1 LIPLTPKKQEIAW
14 VFPKENPPLVQRIN
28 REFNINPV
36 TAQILVSRGFSSM
49 VEIHHYLYAKLPDLY
64 SPSLMPQIDQAVDRL
79 YRAIQDKESIL
90 VFGDNDV
97 DGITGTVLLTD
108 FFRRLG
114 VTAFYSVPNRN
125 QIKESL
131 MSDAIET
138 ALEKGCK
145 LIITVDC
152 GLTSTDEVER
162 ADRYGIDVI
171 VTDHHEPGSQNL
183 RCVATLNPKLHHSTY
198 PNRDLTGVGVAF
210 KLAHAL
216 LSFLS
221 VKGTI
226 DPEEI
231 DLKDMLDIVAIGTVA
246 DMGSLRGENRI
257 LVRYG
262 LNQIPK
268 TGRIGLLKLLNLS
281 DLNAET
287 ITTGDIASKLAPR
300 LNSLGRISDPMK
312 GVELLLT
319 RDFNVA
325 THLVDFIDKKNQE
338 RQKIERR
345 DSLEIEKMIEQYPDL
360 LEGKAIVLFSK
371 TCHPGIIAIIAAR
384 MSKLY
389 NRPTAVITEDKGVLK
404 ASVRTIPEFPILPV
418 LRDNES
424 ILMNYGGHDYA
435 AGFTISPEKFPLF
448 KERFILAA
456 ERSLSDKDLFPK
468 LLIDAKVS
476 FKDLTFDFLESLSL
490 LEPFG
495 VDNPA
500 PTLFCEADQI
510 FPPKVIG
517 KVHLKFYLEENGRQL
532 EGIGFNLASRRTE
545 LIKKKGSRLIVAFT
559 PTINSYQEKT
569 SIQLQIKDFQ
579 VLPRA

>member
-1 LIPLTPKKQEIAW
+1 MAFLPKKQEIAW
-14 VFPKENPPLVQRIN
+14 VFPRENPTLVQRIT

-36 TAQILVSRGFSSM
+36 TAQILVSRGFTSM
-49 VEIHHYLYAKLPDLY
+49 VEIHHYLYAKLPDLH

-114 VTAFYSVPNRN
+114 VTVFYSVPNRN
-125 QIKESL
+125 QIKESI

-152 GLTSTDEVER
+152 GLTSTDDVER

-183 RCVATLNPKLHHSTY
+183 CCVATLNPKLYQSTY

-221 VKGTI
+221 LKGTI

-325 THLVDFIDKKNQE
+325 TNLVDFIDKKNQE

-345 DSLEIEKMIEQYPDL
+345 DSLEIEKMIEQHPDL

-384 MSKLY
+384 LSKLH
-389 NRPTAVITEDKGVLK
+389 NRPTVVVTEDKGVLK

-418 LRDNES
+418 LRENDS

-435 AGFTISPEKFPLF
+435 AGFTISPENFPKF
-448 KERFILAA
+448 KEHFLQAA
-456 ERSLSDKDLFPK
+456 ERSLSDTDLFPK
-468 LLIDAKVS
+468 LMIDAKVS

-495 VDNPA
+495 VDNPP
-500 PTLFCEADQI
+500 PTLYCEADQV

-532 EGIGFNLASRRTE
+532 EGIGFNLASRRNE
-545 LIKKKGSRLIVAFT
+545 LLKKKGSRLIVAFT

-579 VLPRA
+579 ALPRA

>member
-1 LIPLTPKKQEIAW
+1 
-14 VFPKENPPLVQRIN
+14 
-28 REFNINPV
+28 
-36 TAQILVSRGFSSM
+36 
-49 VEIHHYLYAKLPDLY
+49 
-64 SPSLMPQIDQAVDRL
+64 
-79 YRAIQDKESIL
+79 
-90 VFGDNDV
+90 
-97 DGITGTVLLTD
+97 
-108 FFRRLG
+108 
-114 VTAFYSVPNRN
+114 
-125 QIKESL
+125 
-131 MSDAIET
+131 
-138 ALEKGCK
+138 
-145 LIITVDC
+145 
-152 GLTSTDEVER
+152 EVER

-345 DSLEIEKMIEQYPDL
+345 DSLEIEKMIEQHPDL

-500 PTLFCEADQI
+500 PTLFCEA
-510 FPPKVIG
+510 
-517 KVHLKFYLEENGRQL
+517 
-532 EGIGFNLASRRTE
+532 
-545 LIKKKGSRLIVAFT
+545 
-559 PTINSYQEKT
+559 
-569 SIQLQIKDFQ
+569 
-579 VLPRA
+579 

>member
-1 LIPLTPKKQEIAW
+1 
-14 VFPKENPPLVQRIN
+14 
-28 REFNINPV
+28 
-36 TAQILVSRGFSSM
+36 M
-49 VEIHHYLYAKLPDLY
+49 VEIHHYLYAKLPDLH

-79 YRAIQDKESIL
+79 YQAIQDKESIL

-114 VTAFYSVPNRN
+114 VTVFYSVPNRN
-125 QIKESL
+125 QIKESI

-152 GLTSTDEVER
+152 GLTSTDDVER

-183 RCVATLNPKLHHSTY
+183 RCVATLNPKLYQSTY

-221 VKGTI
+221 LKGTI

-281 DLNAET
+281 ELNAET

-319 RDFNVA
+319 RDFTVA
-325 THLVDFIDKKNQE
+325 TNLVDFIDKKNQE

-345 DSLEIEKMIEQYPDL
+345 DSLEIEKMIEQHPDL

-384 MSKLY
+384 LSKLH
-389 NRPTAVITEDKGVLK
+389 NRPTVVVTEDKGVLK

-418 LRDNES
+418 LRENDR

-435 AGFTISPEKFPLF
+435 AGFTISPENFPQF
-448 KERFILAA
+448 KEHFLQAA
-456 ERSLSDKDLFPK
+456 ERSLSDTDLFPK
-468 LLIDAKVS
+468 LMIDAKVS

-495 VDNPA
+495 VDNPQ
-500 PTLFCEADQI
+500 PTLYCEADQV

-532 EGIGFNLASRRTE
+532 EGIGFNLASRRHE
-545 LIKKKGSRLIVAFT
+545 LLKKKGSRLIVAFT

-579 VLPRA
+579 ALPRA

>member
-1 LIPLTPKKQEIAW
+1 MPFLPKKQEISW
-14 VFPKENPPLVQRIN
+14 VFPRENPPLVQRIT

-36 TAQILVSRGFSSM
+36 TAQILVSRGFTSM
-49 VEIHHYLYAKLPDLY
+49 VEIHHYLYAKLPDLH

-114 VTAFYSVPNRN
+114 VTVFYSVPNRN
-125 QIKESL
+125 QIKESI

-152 GLTSTDEVER
+152 GLTSTDDVER

-183 RCVATLNPKLHHSTY
+183 RCVATLNPKLYQSTY

-221 VKGTI
+221 LKGTI

-319 RDFNVA
+319 RDFTVA
-325 THLVDFIDKKNQE
+325 TNLVDFIDKKNQE

-345 DSLEIEKMIEQYPDL
+345 DSLEIEKMIEQHPDL

-384 MSKLY
+384 LSKLH
-389 NRPTAVITEDKGVLK
+389 NRPTVVVTEDKGVLK

-418 LRDNES
+418 LRENDS

-435 AGFTISPEKFPLF
+435 AGFTISPENFPQF
-448 KERFILAA
+448 KEHFLQAA
-456 ERSLSDKDLFPK
+456 ERSLSDTDLFPK
-468 LLIDAKVS
+468 LMIDAKVS

-495 VDNPA
+495 VDNPQ
-500 PTLFCEADQI
+500 PTLYCEADQV

-532 EGIGFNLASRRTE
+532 EGIGFNLASRRHE
-545 LIKKKGSRLIVAFT
+545 LLKKKGSRLIVAFT

-579 VLPRA
+579 ALPRA

>member
-1 LIPLTPKKQEIAW
+1 MPFLPKKQEIAW
-14 VFPKENPPLVQRIN
+14 VFPKENPPLVQRIT

-36 TAQILVSRGFSSM
+36 TAQILVSRGFTSM
-49 VEIHHYLYAKLPDLY
+49 VEIHHYLYAKLPDLH

-114 VTAFYSVPNRN
+114 VTVFYSVPNRN
-125 QIKESL
+125 QIKESI

-152 GLTSTDEVER
+152 GLTSTDDVER

-183 RCVATLNPKLHHSTY
+183 RCVATLNPKLYQSTY

-221 VKGTI
+221 LKGTI

-319 RDFNVA
+319 RDFTVA
-325 THLVDFIDKKNQE
+325 TNLVDFIDKKNQE

-345 DSLEIEKMIEQYPDL
+345 DSLEIEKMIEQHPDL

-384 MSKLY
+384 LSKLH
-389 NRPTAVITEDKGVLK
+389 NRPTVVVTEDKGVLK

-418 LRDNES
+418 LRENDS

-435 AGFTISPEKFPLF
+435 AGFTIAPENFPQF
-448 KERFILAA
+448 KEHFLQAA
-456 ERSLSDKDLFPK
+456 ERSLSDTDLFPK
-468 LLIDAKVS
+468 LMIDAKVS

-495 VDNPA
+495 VDNPQ
-500 PTLFCEADQI
+500 PTLFCEADQV

-532 EGIGFNLASRRTE
+532 EGIGFNLASRRHE
-545 LIKKKGSRLIVAFT
+545 LLKKKGSRLIVAFT

-579 VLPRA
+579 ALPRA